1 MLRLVAIVAAL
12 GAAEA
17 ITSPS
22 RPALTRTKSDEDAI
36 YMGALKKM
44 NQNADLVAVA
54 PVYSVV
60 DTIKSNA
67 VPIAVIAAAYLAG
80 DKSGLF
86 AAIGS
91 NPVFQKA
98 AGKAF
103 KGGVSGMIAGVI
115 QVLALMWLRTVMNY
129 QYRYGGDFPTAFKAL
144 WDQGGLARLY
154 QGLQWAVIQNP
165 LSRFG
170 DTAANQGVLEILA
183 GSSMPIGV
191 KTALASAAGSCW
203 RIGIT
208 PVDTL
213 KTTMQVEGASAYQ
226 MLLDKVAKNGFTTL
240 YAGCIANAVAS
251 FVGNYPWWFTYNQVN
266 ALLPKSD
273 VLYQKLLRQ
282 AVLGISAS
290 FVSDLFSNSIRVI
303 KTTKQTSKEALTYL
317 ETIKEV
323 VDKDGIV
330 GLFTRGLGTRLLT
343 NCIQATLF
351 TVVWKLV
358 EDSLK

>member
-1 MLRLVAIVAAL
+1 MLRTLVLAVAL
-12 GAAEA
+12 GAAGA
-17 ITSPS
+17 VTSPP
-22 RPALTRTKSDEDAI
+22 RPALTRTKASAGHEDSTDLVAVVDRD
-36 YMGALKKM
+36 
-44 NQNADLVAVA
+44 ADLVASVLD
-54 PVYSVV
+54 PV
-60 DTIKSNA
+60 KNNA
-67 VPIAVIAAAYLAG
+67 VPIAVVVAAYLAG
-80 DKSGLF
+80 SKSGLF
-86 AAIGS
+86 ASIGG
-91 NPVFQKA
+91 NPILQKA

-115 QVLALMWLRTVMNY
+115 QVLGLMWLRTVMNY
-129 QYRYGGDFPTAFKAL
+129 QYRYGGDFQTAFKAL
-144 WDQGGLARLY
+144 WGQGGLVRLY
-154 QGLQWAVIQNP
+154 QGVQWAVIQNP

-170 DTAANQGVLEILA
+170 DTAANQGVLEVFASTPWGQSL
-183 GSSMPIGV
+183 PIGV
-191 KTALASAAGSCW
+191 KTAAASAAGSLW

-213 KTTMQVEGASAYQ
+213 KTTMQVEGADAYQ

-251 FVGNYPWWFTYNQVN
+251 FVGNFPWWFTYNQVN
-266 ALLPKSD
+266 VLLPKSD
-273 VLYQKLLRQ
+273 VLYLKLLRQ
-282 AVLGISAS
+282 AALGISAS

-303 KTTKQTSKEALTYL
+303 KTTKQTSQEALTYL
-317 ETIKEV
+317 ETIKEI
-323 VDKDGIV
+323 VDKDGVV

>member
-1 MLRLVAIVAAL
+1 MLRAIALTVAL

-17 ITSPS
+17 ITTSPS
-22 RPALTRTKSDEDAI
+22 RPALTRTKISAGAEDATDLL
-36 YMGALKKM
+36 AVR
-44 NQNADLVAVA
+44 NPELVASVLD
-54 PVYSVV
+54 PV
-60 DTIKSNA
+60 KNNA
-67 VPIAVIAAAYLAG
+67 IPLAVIAAAYLVG
-80 DKSGLF
+80 SKSGLF
-86 AAIGS
+86 AAIGG
-91 NPVFQKA
+91 NPIFQKA

-144 WDQGGLARLY
+144 WDQGGLVRLY

-170 DTAANQGVLEILA
+170 DTAANQGVLEIFASTPWGQGL
-183 GSSMPIGV
+183 PVGV
-191 KTALASAAGSCW
+191 KTAVASAAGSLW

-213 KTTMQVEGASAYQ
+213 KTTMQVEGADAYQ

-251 FVGNYPWWFTYNQVN
+251 FVGNYPWWFTYNQ
-266 ALLPKSD
+266 LGELIPKSD
-273 VLYQKLLRQ
+273 VLHLKLLRQ
-282 AVLGISAS
+282 AALGISAS
-290 FVSDLFSNSIRVI
+290 FVSDLFSNSIRVV

-323 VDKDGIV
+323 VDKDGVI
-330 GLFTRGLGTRLLT
+330 GLFTRGLGTRVLT

-351 TVVWKLV
+351 TVVWKLI